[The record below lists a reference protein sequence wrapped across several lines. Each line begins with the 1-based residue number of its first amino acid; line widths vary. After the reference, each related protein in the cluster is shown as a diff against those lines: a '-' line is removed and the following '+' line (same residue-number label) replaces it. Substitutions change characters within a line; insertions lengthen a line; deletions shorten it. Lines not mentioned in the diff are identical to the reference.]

1 MKSRG
6 MHKAWYC
13 SISKHTTLVIESQY
27 CGDTFKNIWREI
39 IKYFDNDK
47 PRNTCK
53 VTEMS
58 NKLEPILKNYLKEN
72 ISIIGEVPNK
82 KGIIKSIKPSNKFS
96 AYYNVPIIPKRVQMD
111 IDVNDYQ
118 ETCAEIA
125 EKIEHGINFLRVEA
139 SEILAFVVTD
149 SERINTPGIPPHLP
163 VAYGLKGHSLPMKTM
178 LEMLNDVRNALHAV
192 NASILC
198 EVYDGQF
205 HSIIVKNSNGQ
216 PLTRI
221 QFMLQKFREVMR
233 DYDKQE
239 LLLELDNHSKMNEE
253 DLEELKKLKFK
264 NGATRNIGRLSLAMK
279 KVCKRDNVI
288 RRHYLET
295 IPINNFGM
303 KDITTKHRE
312 DLWNRY
318 LRNRD
323 NALDPKP
330 SKYLSSV
337 DLHKFLEGTKVHRR
351 ITRRNVI
358 DEITEITDSDRDDS
372 DYVPDENAEIS
383 ESDSDTDTD
392 EFTDPNLS
400 TITAT
405 STGESCIKIILRKL
419 KAIDNKHKWSLE
431 TVDTF
436 IQKYLSS
443 KKGIEKLF
451 AYELD
456 IICNEI
462 FECFGKQIFQ
472 KNDKKSQRVNKLF
485 SQLKSMPQLL
495 RISTSDEENMETYQ
509 CRSLID
515 ICTKFLTCKDYPKEL
530 LAAPIC
536 DKNHYAWIKEWEEK
550 SPIPIKIPLDF
561 INDTHIIFNYPEI
574 NSDRKQIEMRTFDY
588 THILN
593 NLRFHICN
601 RGFRGV
607 STQAFINVSKSN
619 HDILP
624 RAIVED
630 KMDRQNSSI
639 SERFFSEDVEKILKQ
654 NGDESEAL
662 FVRLTRDWFNACDKR
677 GMPIEDRLEKLQT
690 MYEYMIGKCNL
701 SDYPPPGSHIEG
713 IPIKTYEALL
723 HSISTRF
730 SLFGLSSKQKYN
742 TRSISTL
749 AVESFFSD
757 LTRYEFSGL
766 GAPKA
771 VDIPKLLSHVVHI
784 NTLKHNPDRGFEF
797 TTSTRDNYP
806 TILLENETDIT
817 NDGPFCSSNFEVPSL
832 KKGKTKRWFNLSK
845 PKEVTKG
852 AKGVRQYFKIDESK
866 LSAEQRLG
874 QEVDIENCDT

>member
-1 MKSRG
+1 
-6 MHKAWYC
+6 
-13 SISKHTTLVIESQY
+13 
-27 CGDTFKNIWREI
+27 
-39 IKYFDNDK
+39 
-47 PRNTCK
+47 
-53 VTEMS
+53 
-58 NKLEPILKNYLKEN
+58 
-72 ISIIGEVPNK
+72 
-82 KGIIKSIKPSNKFS
+82 
-96 AYYNVPIIPKRVQMD
+96 
-111 IDVNDYQ
+111 
-118 ETCAEIA
+118 
-125 EKIEHGINFLRVEA
+125 
-139 SEILAFVVTD
+139 
-149 SERINTPGIPPHLP
+149 
-163 VAYGLKGHSLPMKTM
+163 M
-178 LEMLNDVRNALHAV
+178 LEMLNDIRNELHAV

-221 QFMLQKFREVMR
+221 QFMLQKFREIMR
-233 DYDKQE
+233 DYDKKE
-239 LLLELDNHSKMNEE
+239 LLLELDNHSKINEE
-253 DLEELKKLKFK
+253 DLDELKKLKFK

-279 KVCKRDNVI
+279 KVRKRDKVI
-288 RRHYLET
+288 CRHYLET
-295 IPINNFGM
+295 IPINNFCM
-303 KDITTKHRE
+303 KNIKTKHRE

-318 LRNRD
+318 LRSRD
-323 NALDPKP
+323 NVIDGQP
-330 SKYLSSV
+330 SQNLNTV
-337 DLHKFLEGTKVHRR
+337 DLHKFLEGTKLHRR

-358 DEITEITDSDRDDS
+358 DEMTEITDSDSDDS
-372 DYVPDENAEIS
+372 DYVPDEEAEIS
-383 ESDSDTDTD
+383 ESDSDIDID
-392 EFTDPNLS
+392 EFTDPNMS

-405 STGESCIKIILRKL
+405 STGESCIKLILRKL
-419 KAIDNKHKWSLE
+419 KLIDNKHKWSLE

-443 KKGIEKLF
+443 KKGIDKLF

-456 IICNEI
+456 IICEEI

-472 KNDKKSQRVNKLF
+472 KSDKKSQRVNKLF

-495 RISTSDEENMETYQ
+495 RITTSDEENLETFQ
-509 CRSLID
+509 CKSLID
-515 ICTKFLTCKDYPKEL
+515 ICTKFLTCKDYPKEF

-536 DKNHYAWIKEWEEK
+536 DKNHYAWIKEWENE
-550 SPIPIKIPLDF
+550 SPIPVNIPLDF
-561 INDTHIIFNYPEI
+561 IQDTHIIFNYPEI
-574 NSDRKQIEMRTFDY
+574 SSDRKQIEMRTFDY

-630 KMDRQNSSI
+630 KMDRQNSTI
-639 SERFFSEDVEKILKQ
+639 SERFFSEEVEKILKE

-677 GMPIEDRLEKLQT
+677 GMAIEDRLEKLQS

-701 SDYPPPGSHIEG
+701 SDYPPPGSHIQG

-742 TRSISTL
+742 TRAISTL

-797 TTSTRDNYP
+797 TTSTCDNYP
-806 TILLENETDIT
+806 TILLEHETDIT
-817 NDGPFCSSNFEVPSL
+817 NDGPFLSSNFEIPSL
-832 KKGKTKRWFNLSK
+832 KKGKNK
-845 PKEVTKG
+845 
-852 AKGVRQYFKIDESK
+852 
-866 LSAEQRLG
+866 
-874 QEVDIENCDT
+874 